1 MNGRKLS
8 QSQKSK
14 GQYFTPS
21 NIVEAIVKLT
31 LDYIDRQNTPFRVL
45 DPATGEG
52 IFSQEVVKLFSQQ
65 IDLIHVSTLD
75 IDPIVLKEAQSRLL
89 PLINDDIK
97 IDFFLK
103 NFLTENFLEF
113 KEHLFDLIIGNPPHN
128 AKYSIQEWDI
138 IRSMDQEYIQGKTP
152 SESALFFILKSLLL
166 LKEGGVLSFILPKPF
181 CYSNRWKSFRELCL
195 TKICLLAVFDLAN
208 QFSGQLQEQIVIILR
223 KSSPKDDFLT
233 GVWNNKSE
241 RMESLSRIQ
250 TSIAR
255 KADNFLVSI
264 TTKEHKLI
272 EKLYSKCESIEWNA
286 FRGLSSVYR
295 TQDVGTPLI
304 EKATITYGFL
314 LPFRSY
320 LKPEIPKRLTE
331 RLLKPKIICQ
341 RIISYSTQ
349 PIFQLFL
356 PTFIDES
363 GEYITHETVINI
375 NPSLLPG
382 INLYSYGALLQ
393 SELFSWWLQHVVFTK
408 TFVTSKD
415 LDNPYLKKL
424 LLPKFDN
431 THNSKFRE
439 KLMKNFGS
447 MTNNEFINYLRDQ
460 SKIDQFFTIGE
471 LFKLYKEDGALIQN
485 SLLDM
490 QENFTP
496 KAIKGFT
503 TPFKRVKRLNYLFT
517 KNHYEY
523 IKKILN
529 FSTDMEKR
537 IQILNFQYLRMKE
550 IISTINEIIYL
561 MYDISFEEKVQI
573 SGGRNKG

>member
-1 MNGRKLS
+1 MGENLS

-21 NIVEAIVKLT
+21 NIVQTIVKLT
-31 LDYIDRQNTPFRVL
+31 LNYIDKQNTPLRVL

-52 IFSQEVVKLFSQQ
+52 IFSQEVIKLFRHNF
-65 IDLIHVSTLD
+65 DLIHVNALD

-89 PLINDDIK
+89 PQINDNCR
-97 IDFFLK
+97 IDFLLK
-103 NFLTENFLEF
+103 NFLTESFQEG
-113 KEHLFDLIIGNPPHN
+113 KEQFFDLIIGNPPHN
-128 AKYSIQEWDI
+128 AKYSIHEWDI
-138 IRSMDQEYIQGKTP
+138 IRSMDQDYIQGKKP

-181 CYSNRWKSFRELCL
+181 CYSNRWKSFRKLCL
-195 TKICLLAVFDLAN
+195 TRFCLLAVFDLAN

-223 KSSPKDDFLT
+223 KSAPNEDFLT
-233 GVWNNKSE
+233 GVWNDKSE
-241 RMESLSRIQ
+241 NMESLSRIQ

-255 KADNFLVSI
+255 QADNFLVSI
-264 TTKEHKLI
+264 TPNEHKLI

-295 TQDVGTPLI
+295 TRDVGTPII

-314 LPFRSY
+314 LPYRSY
-320 LKPEIPKRLTE
+320 LKPETPKKLTD

-341 RIISYSTQ
+341 RIISYSTR

-363 GEYITHETVINI
+363 GEYLTHETVINI
-375 NPSLLPG
+375 NPSLVSG

-408 TFVTSKD
+408 NFVTSKD

-424 LLPKFDN
+424 LLPKFG
-431 THNSKFRE
+431 SMYRSEFRE
-439 KLMKNFGS
+439 KLLENYGS
-447 MTNNEFINYLRDQ
+447 MTNNEFIHHLKTQ
-460 SKIDQFFTIGE
+460 SKIDQFFAIGE
-471 LFKLYKEDGALIQN
+471 LFRLYQGEGVIIQGIL
-485 SLLDM
+485 SDM
-490 QENFTP
+490 QEFVNP
-496 KAIKGFT
+496 YSIKGLAT
-503 TPFKRVKRLNYLFT
+503 TFKRVKRLNYLFT
-517 KNHYEY
+517 NNRIDE

-529 FSTDMEKR
+529 SSTNIEKK
-537 IQILNFQYLRMKE
+537 IQTLIFHYSKIKE
-550 IISTINEIIYL
+550 IMVAMNGIIYL
-561 MYDISFEEKVQI
+561 MYDISSEEKVLI
-573 SGGRNKG
+573 SGGRRNY